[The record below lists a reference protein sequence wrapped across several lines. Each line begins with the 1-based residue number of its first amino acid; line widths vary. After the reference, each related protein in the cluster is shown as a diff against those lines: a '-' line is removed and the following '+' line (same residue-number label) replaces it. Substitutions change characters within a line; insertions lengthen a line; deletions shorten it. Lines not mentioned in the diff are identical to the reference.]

1 MAKTIIDTSTGEI
14 LVEPPFVKVYI
25 KDLCKRKDLTA
36 LQYKIFNFI
45 LENMNY
51 NNVSSYG
58 ASTKKEFM
66 LHHDIANQTFNNNIS
81 GLVKANLISRLSRG
95 EFLVNKQYA
104 SKLDWAKLQHI
115 EWTTVYKDGEK
126 IDSVKYVSK

>member
-1 MAKTIIDTSTGEI
+1 MAKTIIDTNTGEVLI
-14 LVEPPFVKVYI
+14 EPPFVKVYI
-25 KDLCKRKDLTA
+25 KDLCNRKDLTA

-51 NNVSSYG
+51 SNVSSYG

-66 LHHDIANQTFNNNIS
+66 LHHSIANQTFNNNIS